1 VVSLLSR
8 AVVGLLFG
16 FGLLVAGAWLLAE
29 AHPLWFWL
37 SAGLFAA
44 YVAWAVVLERRRL
57 DAIRRDAH
65 VPSMSP
71 VEYEHFVARLLN
83 DAGWNVRHIGALG
96 DQGVDVIAE
105 IRGVM
110 VAVQAKKYSGRAGND
125 AVQQVV
131 AGKRYHGCAVAA
143 VVAPNSYTRA
153 AKQLADANGVLL
165 LHHDDLPRLEKLA
178 RVP

>member
-1 VVSLLSR
+1 
-8 AVVGLLFG
+8 
-16 FGLLVAGAWLLAE
+16 VAGAWLLAE

-44 YVAWAVVLERRRL
+44 YVAWAFVLERRRL
-57 DAIRRDAH
+57 DAIRSDSH

-71 VEYEHFVARLLN
+71 IDYEMYVARLLN
-83 DAGWNVRHIGALG
+83 DAGWDVQHIGEVG

-105 IRGVM
+105 LRGVR
-110 VAVQAKKYSGRAGND
+110 VAVQAKKYRSRAGND
-125 AVQQVV
+125 AVQQVA
-131 AGKRYHGCAVAA
+131 AGKRYHRCAVAV

-153 AKQLADANGVLL
+153 AQELAHANGVLL
-165 LHHDDLPRLEKLA
+165 LCHDELHDLERLA